1 MKAKGPKGKE
11 NRELPGGCKEQARPG
26 SLPPPHGCKPS
37 RYNFIFQDTDGQGS
51 LLLYNALTQSI
62 SRVPDHPLKDRVRS
76 VLEGTEAPARLP
88 LHLQEALAQEGFL
101 VPPEVN
107 EFDLYREQ
115 LQSHRFDTS
124 AYYLTVALTLDCNFR
139 CLYCFVPPRTGQM
152 DRQTVASLKK
162 FVVNDVIPGI
172 SNLELYWYGGEP
184 LLTKD
189 LLLEL
194 QTFFQERCRERGVG
208 YRSVLFTN
216 GYYLDPWVAE
226 KLAASGTQ
234 LAWVTLDGPPA
245 IHNRRRVLLGGE
257 PTFARIYA
265 NVKAVLGIFPHL
277 NLLVNLDRENWGA
290 FLPLMEILERDG
302 LLSRVTIIPGIVKIP
317 SGWNQSYA
325 SRCFPLWDHFRL
337 LIEANKVLVIKGVQD
352 GSLFEL
358 KGFTRCVAL
367 RRAWAIIDP
376 AGLVY
381 QCFHGLGQPERAVG
395 QLHDG
400 MLVYNES
407 VKRWLRFDPSSPR
420 KCQNCR
426 YLPICLA
433 NRCFYGEVNR
443 LRGTWKCD
451 GIQDHLEAF
460 VRLNHQ
466 RLTASPPG

>member
-1 MKAKGPKGKE
+1 MKGKVTKGKE
-11 NRELPGGCKEQARPG
+11 CLALPGLAREKTRPG
-26 SLPPPHGCKPS
+26 SWVPPQGYKPS
-37 RYNFIFQDTDGQGS
+37 RYNFIFRDGDGHAP

-62 SRVPDHPLKDRVRS
+62 SRVPNHPLKDRVLS
-76 VLEGTEAPARLP
+76 VLEGAEVPGRLP
-88 LHLQEALAQEGFL
+88 LHFQEALAQEGFL
-101 VPPEVN
+101 VPPEIN
-107 EFDLYREQ
+107 ELEIYRER

-139 CLYCFVPPRTGQM
+139 CPYCFVPPRAGQM
-152 DRQTVASLKK
+152 DRRTVASLQK
-162 FVVNDVIPGI
+162 FVVNEVIPGI
-172 SNLELYWYGGEP
+172 NQLELYWYGGEP

-226 KLAASGTQ
+226 NLAASGTQ
-234 LAWVTLDGPPA
+234 QAWVTLDGPPA
-245 IHNRRRVLLGGE
+245 IHNQRRVLFSGE
-257 PTFARIYA
+257 PTFARIYS

-277 NLLVNLDRENWGA
+277 NLLVNLDRENLGA
-290 FLPLMEILERDG
+290 FSPLVEILERDG
-302 LLSRVTIIPGIVKIP
+302 LLSRVTVIPGIVKVP
-317 SGWNQSYA
+317 SGWNQAYA

-337 LIEANKVLVIKGVQD
+337 LIEANKVLVNKGVQD
-352 GSLFEL
+352 GSFFEL
-358 KGFTRCVAL
+358 KGFSRCVAL
-367 RRAWAIIDP
+367 RQAWAIIDP

-400 MLVYNES
+400 KLAYNES
-407 VKRWLRFDPSSPR
+407 VQRWLRFDPSSPR
-420 KCQNCR
+420 KCQKCR
-426 YLPICLA
+426 YLPLCLA

-443 LRGTWKCD
+443 LGGTWKCD
-451 GIQDHLEAF
+451 GIQDYLEAF